1 MDIYND
7 SNSVKELF
15 FLITNMISEVL
26 DAKDKYT
33 EGHSERVRLFSVEIG
48 RELNLSEKELAI
60 LSLAAKLHDIG
71 KLKIDERIL
80 KKEGGLTVEERN
92 EIERHTIYS
101 QELLGRHPVL
111 SPVLEAIRSHH
122 ERLSGDGYPDHLKGD
137 MIPLLSRI
145 IAVADV
151 FDAMTSKRVYRKRAY
166 TDEETLKYLKKQA
179 GRKFDADIVGIFLD
193 LYNHGIID
201 YCRGIYRSK
210 IDLYES
216 LDLFR
221 RSLDKYNR
229 PDIDRVYL
237 MMGVTLNKV
246 WKPMEAIYFLN
257 QGLEVNGEYKYRIRN
272 EIAMS
277 NYYMGNIDEL
287 YKNFLYFNENNAH
300 IPIAEKVRAY
310 NGILIY
316 YWKKRELD
324 RALIYGEELEKM
336 YREFEQEDYSSKDDI
351 FIYIER
357 KRKDFDDMIYIKS
370 KSYNIMAEIMFDLNK
385 LSDSI
390 KYYNYSLSIKAIT
403 GDSLGRAMSLRGIAR
418 VYYEMRNYRK
428 AEAVSVNCLIANH
441 ENKDKYGIYLTSLLL
456 SDIYREMKNYDKA
469 LFFLIKAKEL
479 RESAK
484 KKDDYYKYYI
494 SEWLYQIENG
504 RGEHVIDDINNKLAE
519 KGYSDK
525 IRGMIYYCM
534 GKAKERKSK
543 TEAISAYK
551 RALKIFTTLNIIP
564 LIEKVKERAAILGK
578 QV

>member
-1 MDIYND
+1 
-7 SNSVKELF
+7 
-15 FLITNMISEVL
+15 MISEVL

-33 EGHSERVRLFSVEIG
+33 EGHS
-48 RELNLSEKELAI
+48 ELNLSEKELAI

-179 GRKFDADIVGIFLD
+179 GRKF
-193 LYNHGIID
+193 
-201 YCRGIYRSK
+201 
-210 IDLYES
+210 DLYES